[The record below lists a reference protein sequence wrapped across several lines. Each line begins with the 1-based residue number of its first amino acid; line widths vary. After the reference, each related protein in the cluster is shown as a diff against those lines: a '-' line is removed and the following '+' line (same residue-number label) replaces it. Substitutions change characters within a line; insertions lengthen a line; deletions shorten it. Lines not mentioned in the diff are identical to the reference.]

1 MNAFTQVREY
11 ASRSSATELLRKLG
25 LKAHDYNTFITHDS
39 TTGKYLLAL
48 DAATAHAASMTAI
61 AKAGVKVRGKAS
73 VEGPDIDETE
83 ALAAAKPATVISRVS
98 ARRKAGLD
106 ANKGRTVTSV
116 ALELIR
122 AGQTNAQVFTALDA
136 EFQIGEGKKGYPSWY
151 RRHLMAK
158 FGEDYSS
165 TAK

>member
-11 ASRSSATELLRKLG
+11 AQRSSATELLRKLG
-25 LKAHDYNTFITHDS
+25 LKAHDYNTFITHDT

-48 DAATAHAASMTAI
+48 DAATAHASTMASI
-61 AKAGVKVRGKAS
+61 SKAGVKVHGKAS

-83 ALAAAKPATVISRVS
+83 ALAAAKPAS
-98 ARRKAGLD
+98 AAKKA
-106 ANKGRTVTSV
+106 ASAEPKASKGRTVTSV

-136 EFQIGEGKKGYPSWY
+136 EFQIGESKKGYPSWY
-151 RRHLMAK
+151 RRHLMTK

>member
-11 ASRSSATELLRKLG
+11 AQRSSATELLRKLG

-48 DAATAHAASMTAI
+48 DAATAHAATMTAI

-73 VEGPDIDETE
+73 VEGPDIDETD
-83 ALAAAKPATVISRVS
+83 ALAAAKPVPATK
-98 ARRKAGLD
+98 KALTKTEPK
-106 ANKGRTVTSV
+106 ASGRTVTS
-116 ALELIR
+116 AAIELIR
-122 AGQTNAQVFTALDA
+122 AGQTNAQVFSALDT

-151 RRHLMAK
+151 RRHLMTK
-158 FGEDYSS
+158 FGEDYYS